1 MKSQPLRL
9 TDTGYEPCEPRDA
22 THLQL
27 HLPGPLPNRILP
39 VMIGGRREGTP
50 NWTWNGNVDMPTVKP
65 SVLTKG
71 GTYEGET
78 YIEHVCH
85 SWINDGKVQFLGDC
99 THELAGQTV
108 DLLDVD

>member
-1 MKSQPLRL
+1 MKARPMKI
-9 TDTGYEPCEPRDA
+9 TAEGYSPCEPSEA
-22 THLQL
+22 THVRL
-27 HLPGPLPNRILP
+27 HMPGPIENRILP

-50 NWTWNGNVDMPTVKP
+50 NWTWNGSVDQPTVKP

-71 GTYEGET
+71 GTYEGDAYT
-78 YIEHVCH
+78 EHVCH

-108 DLLDVD
+108 DLLNVD